1 MKNIITLVL
10 IALVVIGAFFIFK
23 KDKPQERRDPSI
35 NYTKAPAQNVSIVDG
50 VQIIEIRAKGGYS
63 PRQSVAKAGM
73 PTIIRFDSKGTF
85 DCSASVR
92 IQSLRI
98 SKSLDFSGSTDIDIG
113 TPKTGVMKGNCSMG
127 MYPFEIDFQS

>member
-1 MKNIITLVL
+1 MKNLITLVL
-10 IALVVIGAFFIFK
+10 VVLTVFGVFLVLK
-23 KDKPQERRDPSI
+23 KGKPEERQNQSI

-50 VQIIEIRAKGGYS
+50 VQIVEIRARGGYS
-63 PRQSVAKAGM
+63 PRQSVAKAGL

-92 IQSLRI
+92 IPTLRI
-98 SKSLDFSGSTDIDIG
+98 SQSLDFSGSTDIDIG
-113 TPKTGVMKGNCSMG
+113 TPKVGLMQGSCSMG

>member
-1 MKNIITLVL
+1 MKNLITLVL
-10 IALVVIGAFFIFK
+10 VVLVVFGMFLVLK
-23 KDKPQERRDPSI
+23 KGKPEERQNQSI

-50 VQIIEIRAKGGYS
+50 VQIVEIRARGGYS
-63 PRQSVAKAGM
+63 PRQSVAKAGL

-92 IQSLRI
+92 IPSLKI

-113 TPKTGVMKGNCSMG
+113 KPKEGLMKGSCSMG